1 MVQLLVTRYAPDPM
15 YSYEFPQE
23 YLKRVKETHET
34 GGGYGSVGSVYSFYQ
49 IYEVSFAAIDSV
61 TLLVPLKVPV

>member
-1 MVQLLVTRYAPDPM
+1 M

>member
-1 MVQLLVTRYAPDPM
+1 MVLWGQ
-15 YSYEFPQE
+15 
-23 YLKRVKETHET
+23 
-34 GGGYGSVGSVYSFYQ
+34 YSFYQ